1 MISIFGANFKFNAI
15 CGFSLTRKI
24 ASEPTVGGQIPV
36 CGLGTPYMSWCQSCD
51 QNELWPTS
59 AATIVTLTT
68 KTPAQEL
75 ATPWAPHN
83 TKWAPPLLGGG
94 GAAAPFVR
102 ASSVVMVNG

>member
-24 ASEPTVGGQIPV
+24 ASEPTVRRGSNPCV
-36 CGLGTPYMSWCQSCD
+36 WLGDAMSWCQSCD

-59 AATIVTLTT
+59 AATTITFTT
-68 KTPAQEL
+68 KTSAQEC

-83 TKWAPPLLGGG
+83 TKWAPSLLGGG